1 MRENTAYL
9 YGQLTRDPICY
20 KNPSTQELLSGQI
33 TIKTARRTNA
43 TGELFVKG
51 RLRIDFITIYSRNEK
66 LIREQ
71 FMSLRQGDKETE
83 WRATPNVTIMDADK
97 TDSDLNENHKENIE
111 QMSSDKISMAVDAE
125 ESMNNHLKEDN
136 TEKEEIENLSPL
148 KEDNVINNKQLNEKN
163 DSISMEKNDKT
174 QETMIDTNGSN
185 NIEKIMEDTFHGETT
200 VSSDKDHIIDNTPV
214 QEDIRRQRGY
224 LVLSNTCRKPQPT
237 SVARRCIT

>member
-71 FMSLRQGDKETE
+71 FMSLRQGDIVLVKGSLSTQETE
-83 WRATPNVTIMDADK
+83 KKFICKKCGHEMIK
-97 TDSDLNENHKENIE
+97 HE
-111 QMSSDKISMAVDAE
+111 AVVIYIDPLHIKKFASGLSTE
-125 ESMNNHLKEDN
+125 EGLK
-136 TEKEEIENLSPL
+136 EIEN
-148 KEDNVINNKQLNEKN
+148 
-163 DSISMEKNDKT
+163 
-174 QETMIDTNGSN
+174 
-185 NIEKIMEDTFHGETT
+185 NIEISNEIM
-200 VSSDKDHIIDNTPV
+200 
-214 QEDIRRQRGY
+214 
-224 LVLSNTCRKPQPT
+224 
-237 SVARRCIT
+237 ITGTLFCFFFP

>member
-71 FMSLRQGDKETE
+71 FMSLRQGDIVLVKGSLSTQETE
-83 WRATPNVTIMDADK
+83 KKFICKKCGHEMIKHEAVVIYIDPLHIKKFASGLSTEEGLKEI
-97 TDSDLNENHKENIE
+97 ENNIE
-111 QMSSDKISMAVDAE
+111 ISNEIMITGTLCREPAYYKEKLRMDQKKEPISHGLKLLEIWQKKFLVFCIRVPLFLFVE
-125 ESMNNHLKEDN
+125 GSKHVHLKE
-136 TEKEEIENLSPL
+136 KLYVKI
-148 KEDNVINNKQLNEKN
+148 VEKN
-163 DSISMEKNDKT
+163 SKEKN
-174 QETMIDTNGSN
+174 ML
-185 NIEKIMEDTFHGETT
+185 
-200 VSSDKDHIIDNTPV
+200 
-214 QEDIRRQRGY
+214 QR
-224 LVLSNTCRKPQPT
+224 
-237 SVARRCIT
+237 

>member
-71 FMSLRQGDKETE
+71 FMSLRQGDIVLVK
-83 WRATPNVTIMDADK
+83 
-97 TDSDLNENHKENIE
+97 
-111 QMSSDKISMAVDAE
+111 
-125 ESMNNHLKEDN
+125 
-136 TEKEEIENLSPL
+136 
-148 KEDNVINNKQLNEKN
+148 
-163 DSISMEKNDKT
+163 
-174 QETMIDTNGSN
+174 GSL
-185 NIEKIMEDTFHGETT
+185 
-200 VSSDKDHIIDNTPV
+200 P
-214 QEDIRRQRGY
+214 RQY
-224 LVLSNTCRKPQPT
+224 LLVLKT
-237 SVARRCIT
+237 RRYCLCKGFFIYAGNGKEIYL

>member
-71 FMSLRQGDKETE
+71 FMSLRQGDIVLVKGSLSTQETE
-83 WRATPNVTIMDADK
+83 KKFICKKCGHEMIK
-97 TDSDLNENHKENIE
+97 HE
-111 QMSSDKISMAVDAE
+111 AVVIYIDPLHIKKFASGLSTE
-125 ESMNNHLKEDN
+125 EGLK
-136 TEKEEIENLSPL
+136 EIENNIEISNEINGINFLIYMLTSNFWLFLLILGMVGTIILQL
-148 KEDNVINNKQLNEKN
+148 KAE
-163 DSISMEKNDKT
+163 
-174 QETMIDTNGSN
+174 IDTAVREEQ
-185 NIEKIMEDTFHGETT
+185 NII
-200 VSSDKDHIIDNTPV
+200 
-214 QEDIRRQRGY
+214 
-224 LVLSNTCRKPQPT
+224 
-237 SVARRCIT
+237 

>member
-71 FMSLRQGDKETE
+71 FMSLRYGDWEKG
-83 WRATPNVTIMDADK
+83 
-97 TDSDLNENHKENIE
+97 
-111 QMSSDKISMAVDAE
+111 
-125 ESMNNHLKEDN
+125 LKEHISRFKFLN
-136 TEKEEIENLSPL
+136 SML
-148 KEDNVINNKQLNEKN
+148 KEAK
-163 DSISMEKNDKT
+163 
-174 QETMIDTNGSN
+174 SN
-185 NIEKIMEDTFHGETT
+185 MEDLIKEGE
-200 VSSDKDHIIDNTPV
+200 
-214 QEDIRRQRGY
+214 Q
-224 LVLSNTCRKPQPT
+224 L
-237 SVARRCIT
+237 

>member
-71 FMSLRQGDKETE
+71 FMSLRQGDIVLVKGSLSTQETE
-83 WRATPNVTIMDADK
+83 KKFICKKCGHEMIKHEAVVIYIDPLHIKKFASGLSTEEGLKEIENNIEISNEIMITGTLCREPAYY
-97 TDSDLNENHKENIE
+97 KENG
-111 QMSSDKISMAVDAE
+111 KE
-125 ESMNNHLKEDN
+125 ELLRMDQKKEPIFHGLKLLEIWQKKFLVFCIRVPLFLFVEGSKHVHLKE
-136 TEKEEIENLSPL
+136 KLYVKI
-148 KEDNVINNKQLNEKN
+148 VEKN
-163 DSISMEKNDKT
+163 SKEKN
-174 QETMIDTNGSN
+174 ML
-185 NIEKIMEDTFHGETT
+185 
-200 VSSDKDHIIDNTPV
+200 
-214 QEDIRRQRGY
+214 QR
-224 LVLSNTCRKPQPT
+224 
-237 SVARRCIT
+237 